1 MQVETYARVHDVPA
15 EAWDAAAPSAFYFQ
29 RRFLEVME
37 ESAVE
42 GASYRYLMLVERG
55 HVVGTAVLSRFT
67 LKLDLLSGDPWI
79 RRLRRFL
86 PRALDVPIVCCG
98 IPASFGQHH
107 LHLVRPE
114 AAGRAVEQVHAAMEA
129 WAEETRCGLLVW
141 KEWEPGRGLREHAQ
155 SLGYVVLPTLPDH
168 ALVPLA
174 AGVDSFLGLLRSSY
188 RRKYRVA
195 ADLMSG
201 PGPVWVLGPLRLEER
216 AFTTDAV
223 APFYRGYRSV
233 MGRARVRLET
243 YPEAFFE
250 GLARGGLG
258 ACTLRLAHEAS
269 GQSLDALLLPSGRS
283 LCFAL
288 VSKERARY
296 DDALYTLLLQC
307 IVLYAV
313 KRGFAE
319 VRLGQTSSYAKCSVG
334 AQPRRLETFIRMR
347 SPLRQ
352 RALRRFG
359 PLLFPE
365 VDAPRLHVFK
375 EAR

>member
-1 MQVETYARVHDVPA
+1 MQVETYARVVDIPA
-15 EAWDAAAPSAFYFQ
+15 GPWDSVAPSAFYFQ

-37 ESAVE
+37 ASAVE
-42 GASYRYLMLVERG
+42 DASYRYLMLGED
-55 HVVGTAVLSRFT
+55 GTAAGIAVLSRFT

-79 RRLRRFL
+79 RWLRRFL
-86 PRALDVPIVCCG
+86 PGALDVPIVCCG

-107 LHLVRPE
+107 LHVVRPE
-114 AAGRAVEQVHAAMEA
+114 AAGRAVERVHAAMDA
-129 WAEETRCGLLVW
+129 WADETRCGLLVW
-141 KEWEPGRGLREHAQ
+141 KEWEPDGGLREHARR
-155 SLGYVVLPTLPDH
+155 LRYVVLPTLPDH
-168 ALVPLA
+168 AVVPLA
-174 AGVDSFLGLLRSSY
+174 AGVEPFLGLLRSSY

-195 ADLMSG
+195 ADLMSS
-201 PGPVWVLGPLRLEER
+201 PGPVWVRGPLRLEER
-216 AFTTDAV
+216 PFTPGAV
-223 APFYRGYRSV
+223 PAFYRGYLSV
-233 MGRARVRLET
+233 MDRARVRLET

-250 GLARGGLG
+250 GLARGDLG
-258 ACTLRLAHEAS
+258 ARTLRLAHEAS

-283 LCFAL
+283 LTFAL

-307 IVLYAV
+307 IVLYGV
-313 KRGFAE
+313 ERGFEE

-334 AQPRRLETFIRMR
+334 AQPRRLEAFIRMR

-359 PLLFPE
+359 SLLFPE
-365 VDAPRLHVFK
+365 VDSPRLHVFK